1 VSTATVRVPA
11 KINLCLGVGPVRE
24 DGYHPLA
31 TVYQAVDLHDEVRA
45 TARDDDQVTVAVHSE
60 LDVRSE
66 SVLVP
71 EDDDNLAVKAA
82 RLLRETTGVMNGVD
96 LAIRKVIPVAGG
108 MAGGSADA
116 AAALVACNDVWA
128 TGLTRAELEEIA
140 AQLGSDVPFLLHG
153 GNAVGGG
160 RGETISPVLARGSYH
175 WVFAMAHE
183 GLSTK
188 AVYAEFDRLNEGS
201 HVPDPVVPDA
211 LLAALRAGDA
221 EALGDALSNDLTEA
235 ALSLRPELQD
245 TLEIGIEAG
254 ALGAILSGSGPTA
267 LFLASDEQHSLDIA
281 FALSSAAGCADVVQ
295 SRGPVP
301 GARSTS

>member
-1 VSTATVRVPA
+1 MTSANVRVPA

-45 TARDDDQVTVAVHSE
+45 TLREDDEITVAVHAD
-60 LDVRSE
+60 LDAAGEV
-66 SVLVP
+66 VDVP
-71 EDDDNLAVKAA
+71 QDDDNLAVRAA
-82 RLLRETTGVMNGVD
+82 RLLRDRTGVEGGVD

-116 AAALVACNDVWA
+116 AAALVACNEVWG
-128 TGLTRAELEEIA
+128 TGLPRTELEGLA

-153 GNAVGGG
+153 GIAMGGG

-175 WVFAMAHE
+175 WVFAMADR
-183 GLSTK
+183 GLSTA
-188 AVYAEFDRLNEGS
+188 AVYAEFDRLNAGS
-201 HVPDPVVPDA
+201 TVPQPEVSDA

-221 EALGDALSNDLTEA
+221 EALGQSLSNDLTAA
-235 ALSLRPELQD
+235 ALSLRPELED
-245 TLEIGIEAG
+245 TLTVGLEAG

-267 LFLASDEQHSLDIA
+267 LFLAADEQHSLDLA
-281 FALSSAAGCADVVQ
+281 FALSSASGCADVVQ
-295 SRGPVP
+295 SRGPVA
-301 GARSTS
+301 GARLT